1 MLSELRKREDLWFA
15 LPRDIDDWWRARN
28 QMSLVKDGDSW
39 RIVGEGA
46 DRAVLAYAK
55 AVDGQLVYEIPD
67 TSTR

>member
-28 QMSLVKDGDSW
+28 QMCLVKDGESW

-67 TSTR
+67 TSRR